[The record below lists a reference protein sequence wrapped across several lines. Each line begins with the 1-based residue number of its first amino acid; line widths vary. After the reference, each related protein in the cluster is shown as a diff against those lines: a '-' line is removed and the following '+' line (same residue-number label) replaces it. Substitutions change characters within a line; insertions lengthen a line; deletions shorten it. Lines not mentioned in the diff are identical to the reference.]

1 MNLTRPEKMKN
12 RRLGKGGPKISEIGL
27 GCWQLGG
34 DWGDPLSEET
44 GLGILKEAVNH
55 GITLFD
61 TADVYGNGK
70 SESLIGTFLK
80 TEKKPLTIISKFG
93 RGHGIYPDNYSEK
106 ELFESVERSLKRLG
120 LNSLDLIQLHCV
132 PQEVLVDGAI
142 FTWLRKLKNQGL
154 VKNFGASIETIEQG
168 LICMKYEDLLSLQV
182 IFNIFRQRVFT
193 ELFPKALETGTGIIV
208 RLPLASGLLSGA
220 YNASTQFSKNDHRNY
235 NRDGQAFNVGETF
248 AGLEFNKGLQIV
260 DILKKEFLP
269 KNVPMAQ
276 YALRWILDHPAV
288 SCVIPGASKV
298 EQVKSNA
305 QASSLPPLGDSTHD
319 ALYTLYQNE
328 IDQYIRGA
336 Y

>member
-1 MNLTRPEKMKN
+1 MKH
-12 RRLGKGGPKISEIGL
+12 RTLGKNGPKISEVGL

-44 GLGILKEAVNH
+44 GLGILQEAVKQ
-55 GITLFD
+55 GVTLFD
-61 TADVYGNGK
+61 TADVYGGGK

-93 RGHGIYPDNYSEK
+93 RGNGIYPDNYSEK
-106 ELFESVERSLKRLG
+106 VLFESVENSLERLG

-132 PQEVLVDGAI
+132 PQEILVDGAI
-142 FTWLRKLKNQGL
+142 FTWLRKLKDQGL

-168 LICMKYEDLLSLQV
+168 HICMKHEDLLSLQV
-182 IFNIFRQRVFT
+182 IFNIFRQRVVT
-193 ELFPKALETGTGIIV
+193 DLFPKALETGTGIIV

-220 YNASTQFSKNDHRNY
+220 YNTSTRFSENDHRNY

-248 AGLEFNKGLQIV
+248 AGLEFNKGLEFV
-260 DILKKEFLP
+260 DILKNEFLP
-269 KNVPMAQ
+269 KDVPMAQ

-298 EQVKSNA
+298 EQVRSNA
-305 QASSLPPLGDSTHD
+305 AATSLAPLGDRTHD
-319 ALYTLYQNE
+319 ALYKLYQNK

>member
-1 MNLTRPEKMKN
+1 MEHRT
-12 RRLGKGGPKISEIGL
+12 LGKNGPKISEVGL

-44 GLGILKEAVNH
+44 GLGILQEAVKQ
-55 GITLFD
+55 GVSLFD
-61 TADVYGNGK
+61 TADVYGGGK

-93 RGHGIYPDNYSEK
+93 RGNGVYPDNYSEK
-106 ELFESVERSLKRLG
+106 VLFESVENSLKRLG

-132 PQEVLVDGAI
+132 PQEILVDGAI
-142 FTWLRKLKNQGL
+142 FTWLRKLKDQGL

-168 LICMKYEDLLSLQV
+168 HICMKHEDLLSLQV
-182 IFNIFRQRVFT
+182 IFNIFRQRVVT
-193 ELFPKALETGTGIIV
+193 ELLPKALETGTGIIV

-220 YNASTQFSKNDHRNY
+220 YNAATQFSENDHRNY

-248 AGLEFNKGLQIV
+248 AGLEFNKGLEIV
-260 DILKKEFLP
+260 DILRKEYLP
-269 KNVPMAQ
+269 KHVPMAQ

-288 SCVIPGASKV
+288 SSVIPGASKV
-298 EQVKSNA
+298 EQVRSNA
-305 QASSLPPLGDSTHD
+305 MASSLAPLGVGTHD
-319 ALYTLYQNE
+319 ALYNLYQNE
-328 IDQYIRGA
+328 IAQYIRGA

>member
-1 MNLTRPEKMKN
+1 MKN
-12 RRLGKGGPKISEIGL
+12 RTLGKSGPTISEIGL

-34 DWGDPLSEET
+34 DWGNPLSEEA
-44 GLGILKEAVNH
+44 GHKILREAVDQ

-61 TADVYGNGK
+61 TADVYGSGK

-93 RGHGIYPDNYSEK
+93 RANGIYPDNYSEK
-106 ELFESVERSLKRLG
+106 GLFDSVENSLNRLN

-132 PQEVLVDGAI
+132 PQEILEKGAI
-142 FTWLRKLKNQGL
+142 FTWLRNLKKQGL
-154 VKNFGASIETIEQG
+154 IKNFGASIETIEQG
-168 LICMKYEDLLSLQV
+168 LICMQQEDLLSLQV
-182 IFNIFRQRVFT
+182 IFNIFRQRVVS

-220 YNASTQFSKNDHRNY
+220 YNSNTQFSENDHRNY
-235 NRDGQAFNVGETF
+235 NRNGEAFNVGETF
-248 AGLEFNKGLQIV
+248 AGLEFDKGLNIV
-260 DILKKEFLP
+260 EKLKTEFLP
-269 KNVPMAQ
+269 ENIQMAQ

-298 EQVKSNA
+298 EQVRSNA
-305 QASSLPPLGDSTHD
+305 LASSLAPIGTKNHK
-319 ALYTLYQNE
+319 ALFDLYQNE
-328 IDQYIRGA
+328 IDQHIRGA

>member
-1 MNLTRPEKMKN
+1 MKN
-12 RRLGKGGPKISEIGL
+12 RRLGKDGPKISEIGL

-44 GLGILKEAVNH
+44 GLGILKEAVNQ

-93 RGHGIYPDNYSEK
+93 RGNGIYPDNYSEK
-106 ELFESVERSLKRLG
+106 ELFKSVERSLERLG

-220 YNASTQFSKNDHRNY
+220 YNASTQFSENDHRNY

-260 DILKKEFLP
+260 EILKKEFLP
-269 KNVPMAQ
+269 KHVPLAQ

-298 EQVKSNA
+298 EQVRSNA
-305 QASSLPPLGDSTHD
+305 QASSLSPLGDNTHD

-328 IDQYIRGA
+328 IDQHIRGA

>member
-1 MNLTRPEKMKN
+1 MEHRT
-12 RRLGKGGPKISEIGL
+12 LGKNGPKISEVGL

-44 GLGILKEAVNH
+44 GLGILQEAVKQ
-55 GITLFD
+55 GVTLFD
-61 TADVYGNGK
+61 TADVYGGGK

-93 RGHGIYPDNYSEK
+93 RGNGVYPDNYSEK
-106 ELFESVERSLKRLG
+106 VLFESVENSLKRLG

-132 PQEVLVDGAI
+132 PQEILVDGAI
-142 FTWLRKLKNQGL
+142 FSWLRKLKDQGL

-168 LICMKYEDLLSLQV
+168 HICMKHEDLLSLQV
-182 IFNIFRQRVFT
+182 IFNIFRQRVVT
-193 ELFPKALETGTGIIV
+193 ELLPKALETGTGIIV

-220 YNASTQFSKNDHRNY
+220 YNAATQFSENDHRNY

-248 AGLEFNKGLQIV
+248 AGLEFNKGLEIV
-260 DILKKEFLP
+260 DILRKEYLP
-269 KNVPMAQ
+269 KHVPMAQ

-288 SCVIPGASKV
+288 SSVIPGASKV
-298 EQVKSNA
+298 EQVRSNA
-305 QASSLPPLGDSTHD
+305 MASSLAPLGVGTHD
-319 ALYTLYQNE
+319 ALYNLYQNE
-328 IDQYIRGA
+328 IAQYIRGA

>member
-1 MNLTRPEKMKN
+1 MKH
-12 RRLGKGGPKISEIGL
+12 RRLGKEGPRISEVGL

-34 DWGDPLSEET
+34 DWGDALSEET
-44 GLGILKEAVNH
+44 GLGILKEAVKQ

-61 TADVYGNGK
+61 TADVYGSGK

-93 RGHGIYPDNYSEK
+93 RGNGVYPNNYSEK
-106 ELFESVERSLKRLG
+106 VLFESVENSLERLG

-132 PQEVLVDGAI
+132 PQEVLIDGAI

-168 LICMKYEDLLSLQV
+168 LICMKHEDLLSLQV
-182 IFNIFRQRVFT
+182 IFNIFRQRVVT
-193 ELFPKALETGTGIIV
+193 ELLPKALETGTGIIV

-220 YNASTQFSKNDHRNY
+220 YNASTQFSENDHRNY

-248 AGLEFNKGLQIV
+248 AGLEFNKGLEIV

-269 KNVPMAQ
+269 GNIPMAQ
-276 YALRWILDHPAV
+276 FALRWILDHPAV

-298 EQVKSNA
+298 EQVRSNA
-305 QASSLPPLGDSTHD
+305 VASSLAPLGDSTHD
-319 ALYTLYQNE
+319 ALHNFYQNE

>member
-1 MNLTRPEKMKN
+1 MIQRQ
-12 RRLGKGGPKISEIGL
+12 LGKNGPKISEIGL

-44 GLGILKEAVNH
+44 GLGILQEAVQQ
-55 GITLFD
+55 GVTLFD
-61 TADVYGNGK
+61 TADVYGGGN

-93 RGHGIYPDNYSEK
+93 RGNGVYPDHYSEK
-106 ELFESVERSLKRLG
+106 VLFESVENSLERLG

-132 PQEVLVDGAI
+132 PQEILVDGTI
-142 FTWLRKLKNQGL
+142 FTWLRKLKDQGL

-168 LICMKYEDLLSLQV
+168 HICMKHEDLLSLQV
-182 IFNIFRQRVFT
+182 IFNIFRQRVVT
-193 ELFPKALETGTGIIV
+193 ELLPKALETGTGIIV

-220 YNASTQFSKNDHRNY
+220 YNASTQFSENDHRNY

-248 AGLEFNKGLQIV
+248 AGLEFNKGLEIV

-269 KNVPMAQ
+269 KGVPMAQ

-298 EQVKSNA
+298 EQVRSNA
-305 QASSLPPLGDSTHD
+305 AASSLAPLGENNHD
-319 ALYTLYQNE
+319 ALYNLYQNKV
-328 IDQYIRGA
+328 DQYIRGA